1 MCVCVSVC
9 ACVCWCVY
17 IHDYTIYSLTTEC
30 EYTTLFFT
38 FGVEWRVCEVRLVCH
53 WSTLPRSAIKSTLIL
68 LPLLGVTWIIG
79 VLAVNINTIVFA
91 ALFIIFN
98 AFQVINSSINLGV
111 CIIYSDLLTGC
122 LYTSPSR
129 AQK

>member
-1 MCVCVSVC
+1 MENLGGEATVHVVC
-9 ACVCWCVY
+9 
-17 IHDYTIYSLTTEC
+17 L
-30 EYTTLFFT
+30 
-38 FGVEWRVCEVRLVCH
+38 

-111 CIIYSDLLTGC
+111 CISSILTFSQGVFILVLHVLRNDVVSCSLPHYIYIYIHIFIYIHIPCFVAMAVGQC
-122 LYTSPSR
+122 V
-129 AQK
+129 

>member
-1 MCVCVSVC
+1 MNGKFGRGGYGHVVC
-9 ACVCWCVY
+9 
-17 IHDYTIYSLTTEC
+17 L
-30 EYTTLFFT
+30 
-38 FGVEWRVCEVRLVCH
+38 

-111 CIIYSDLLTGC
+111 YILYSDLLTGC
-122 LYTSPSR
+122 LYTSSSR